1 MQFRAPILTLALCA
15 LAGAAAAQTA
25 QTQPAPQGSP
35 GAATTSPMTS
45 PSSPMSSP
53 SAQMPSRMESADAAY
68 RQLDTNNKGFLTKGD
83 VIGISGF
90 NFDQADTNHDGR
102 LSRDEFAKA
111 WNAKPQ

>member
-1 MQFRAPILTLALCA
+1 MQFRISILTLALCA

-25 QTQPAPQGSP
+25 QTQPAPQSSP
-35 GAATTSPMTS
+35 GAATPSPMTS
-45 PSSPMSSP
+45 PSSPMSSASTP
-53 SAQMPSRMESADAAY
+53 MPSRTESADMAY
-68 RQLDTNNKGFLTKGD
+68 RQLDANNKGYLTKGD
-83 VIGISGF
+83 VMGISGF